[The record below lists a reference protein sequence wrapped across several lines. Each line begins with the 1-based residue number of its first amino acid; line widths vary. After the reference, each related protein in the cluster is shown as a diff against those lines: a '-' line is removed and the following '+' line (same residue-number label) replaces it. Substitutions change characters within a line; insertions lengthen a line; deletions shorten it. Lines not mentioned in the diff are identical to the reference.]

1 MLDANEKKSII
12 AAIKND
18 CLRHEHVSDVETNEN
33 KISLGI
39 SFKFYN
45 LISIEIK
52 VRKNGPVGTIK
63 SSMLFNLP
71 DDTDRQGVTDGI
83 IKSLNDDNY
92 MTIIQPEN
100 DSLIIQKAIS
110 FEEIPEKGK
119 EVSYMKDTVDTLLKV
134 IEENIEDFAHED
146 TVPGNDNDEKKI
158 IAEKTMETKVIVTE
172 KSEENDKDDSLRKT
186 EENNDKEDSDENDTY
201 DDDIEAELRQI
212 QEEEAAAKNIGSMLS
227 NSKKVSMPKTE
238 KIYDKNNLPLEDT
251 IASAP
256 VRKDKN
262 SVISNNTMEK
272 KKETLD
278 VSSKTPG
285 KNKYSDVSSGH
296 NMIHEHTPANNL
308 PVSSEKMSSGKDT
321 SPVTSAAVNSNSAV
335 PLSVREQID
344 AAYEELDKIMTERN
358 AQLEER
364 EKNLNRY
371 ADSVRK
377 QESIAQNRVKTA
389 EGEYI
394 KKTVLLE
401 DEYDEKKK
409 SLEEEYIKKSILLE
423 NDTEKKNA
431 NLEKEYAAKQAD
443 LEAKYQ
449 LRLSSLEAEY
459 ANKENELVSKC
470 AEREAICDNREAE
483 LNEKA
488 NSIFSEI
495 KKMEFDKKKIAI
507 EKETLRARE
516 NGFKE
521 KMELLGKDEK
531 TSADPKLQEEIEK
544 LRADNDRLVMEC
556 EKHSEELAGYT
567 RKITELEEQIE
578 KSGDVPADSSEAEF
592 TAERLKRLEKVYAK
606 KDKLIDK
613 LKAKLDRQNEE
624 IERLKNTAGNED
636 PVPVSKTDTDD
647 KVKERVLALEE
658 EVSKNG
664 RIISDN
670 EATISD
676 LKHQLAVSMEQSAKM
691 KEDLEVAMT
700 ALDEKVA
707 IIKEKD
713 EKIAKLEEMPAN
725 SGAEGESYVYGMETE
740 QEDLKTKA
748 DRIKQELRKVGL
760 ETDVL
765 PSSGAFILSG
775 ERDGCVINIDL
786 ENGIMYCEKAVKKA
800 AKYLRRTE
808 EWTQENIRV
817 SYTVNSGNNK
827 VICKY
832 FYGDP
837 TTAVV
842 DVLEKMGTVE

>member
-1 MLDANEKKSII
+1 MLDANEKSNII
-12 AAIKND
+12 AAIKNAYSKN
-18 CLRHEHVSDVETNEN
+18 EHVSDVETNEN

-52 VRKNGPVGTIK
+52 IRKNGPVGTIK

-71 DDTDRQGVTDGI
+71 EDTDRQHVADEI
-83 IKSLNDDNY
+83 VKSLDDDKY
-92 MTIIQPEN
+92 MSIIQPEN
-100 DSLIIQKAIS
+100 DSLIIQKAMS
-110 FEEIPEKGK
+110 FENVSEQGKGT
-119 EVSYMKDTVDTLLKV
+119 EYMKDAVGTLLRV
-134 IEENIEDFAHED
+134 LEENIEDFAHEY
-146 TVPGNDNDEKKI
+146 TVSDKDGDEKKSI
-158 IAEKTMETKVIVTE
+158 VENLMETEAIVCGE
-172 KSEENDKDDSLRKT
+172 SEVNDKDDNLCKT
-186 EENNDKEDSDENDTY
+186 EKDNNEEVLNENDTY
-201 DDDIEAELRQI
+201 DDDIEAELKRI
-212 QEEEAAAKNIGSMLS
+212 QEEEAAAKNIGSTLS
-227 NSKKVSMPKTE
+227 NSGVLS
-238 KIYDKNNLPLEDT
+238 
-251 IASAP
+251 
-256 VRKDKN
+256 RKDDSMVSKN
-262 SVISNNTMEK
+262 AGGE
-272 KKETLD
+272 KKETPD
-278 VSSKTPG
+278 IPSKTIG
-285 KNKYSDVSSGH
+285 ENKHSDVSFDH
-296 NMIHEHTPANNL
+296 NMIRKHNPASNL
-308 PVSSEKMSSGKDT
+308 PVSSERTNSNKDT
-321 SPVTSAAVNSNSAV
+321 SPVTSAAVIPNSAV
-335 PLSVREQID
+335 PFSVREQID

-371 ADSVRK
+371 ADSVRE
-377 QESIAQNRVKTA
+377 QESIAQNRVKAA

-423 NDTEKKNA
+423 NDTEKKKA
-431 NLEKEYAAKQAD
+431 HLEKEYAKRQTD
-443 LEAKYQ
+443 LETKYQ
-449 LRLSSLEAEY
+449 SKLSSLEAEY
-459 ANKENELVSKC
+459 ANKESELVSKC
-470 AEREAICDNREAE
+470 AEREAFCDNREAE

-521 KMELLGKDEK
+521 KMELLGKNEK
-531 TSADPKLQEEIEK
+531 ISADPKLQEEVEK
-544 LRADNDRLVMEC
+544 LRADNDRLAKEC

-567 RKITELEEQIE
+567 RKIAELKEQVE
-578 KSGDVPADSSEAEF
+578 KSGDESVDSSEAEF
-592 TAERLKRLEKVYAK
+592 AAERLKRLEQVYAK

-624 IERLKNTAGNED
+624 IEKLKNTAGKED
-636 PVPVSKTDTDD
+636 PVSVSEADR
-647 KVKERVLALEE
+647 KVKERILSLEE
-658 EVSKNG
+658 ESSRND

-676 LKHQLAVSMEQSAKM
+676 LKHQLAISVEQSAKI

-700 ALDEKVA
+700 ALDEKTSL
-707 IIKEKD
+707 IKEKD
-713 EKIAKLEEMPAN
+713 ERIAKLEEMSKN
-725 SGAEGESYVYGMETE
+725 SGTESENYVYGMETDRE
-740 QEDLKTKA
+740 NLKTKA
-748 DRIKQELRKVGL
+748 DKIKQELRKVGL

-786 ENGIMYCEKAVKKA
+786 ENGIMYCEKAVRKA
-800 AKYLRRTE
+800 AKYLRRAE
-808 EWTQENIRV
+808 EWTQENIRA
-817 SYTVNSGNNK
+817 SYTVNSGNSK

-842 DVLEKMGTVE
+842 DVLEKMDTVE